1 MNITA
6 FTRRM
11 VAALSIA
18 LLSSGAFAAP
28 PIYRLHVDG
37 LACPF
42 CAYGLEKKLGALP
55 GVQGLETRI
64 EDGTV
69 IVTMTDGAML
79 DAASAKQAVKE
90 AGFSLHQ
97 FEQLQSPPPS
107 KPAGPAK

>member
-1 MNITA
+1 MSISG

-18 LLSSGAFAAP
+18 LLSSGVLAAP

-69 IVTMTDGAML
+69 IVTMTDGATL

-97 FEQLQSPPPS
+97 FERLQSLPS
-107 KPAGPAK
+107 GKPAGPAK